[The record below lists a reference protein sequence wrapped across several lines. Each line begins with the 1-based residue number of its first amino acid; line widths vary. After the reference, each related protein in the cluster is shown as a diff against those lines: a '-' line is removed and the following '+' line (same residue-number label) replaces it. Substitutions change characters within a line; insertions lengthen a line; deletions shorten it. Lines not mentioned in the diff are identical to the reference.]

1 MPESIVELI
10 DARKT
15 FASPEGGEVRA
26 LDGIGI
32 EVARNEFLTLL
43 GPSGCGKTTLLQ
55 AIGGFVTLDSGTILI
70 DGQDMTRVPAHRRPV
85 NTVFQNYALF
95 PHMSVGQNVGY
106 ALEVKGVSVKERREK
121 VGLALTMVGL
131 GGLEQRRPHQLS
143 GGQQQRVAL
152 ARAIVAR
159 PKLLLLDEPLSALDR
174 GLRHSMQIEL
184 KTLQNELGISFV
196 FVTHDQEEALT
207 MSDRIA
213 VLRHGRI
220 QQIAEPREIYDQPAN
235 AFVAGFI
242 GGSNLFEGHMKDGRL
257 VLDGGGVLNLA
268 GRRADGCNGRA
279 TAIIRPEQLTLV
291 PAHEGVRADKAAA
304 IDASIEQVIFVGAG
318 FELYMQTESG
328 RRLTVSAPASARD
341 IIAAAQT
348 SRRARLVYDP
358 AHIHIMAAQDE
369 VLTQ

>member
-1 MPESIVELI
+1 MQGTIVELTG
-10 DARKT
+10 ARKI

-26 LDGIGI
+26 LDG
-32 EVARNEFLTLL
+32 VDLAVSRNEFLTLL

-55 AIGGFVTLDSGTILI
+55 SIGGFIALDAGTILI
-70 DGQDMTRVPAHRRPV
+70 DGADMTRVPPHKRPV

-95 PHMSVGQNVGY
+95 PHMTVAQNIGY
-106 ALEVKGVSVKERREK
+106 ALEVKGVPARQRREK
-121 VGLALTMVGL
+121 AGEALAMVGLA
-131 GGLEQRRPHQLS
+131 GLEERRPHQLS

-174 GLRHSMQIEL
+174 NLRHSMQIEL

-220 QQIAEPREIYDQPAN
+220 QQIATPREIYDRPAN

-242 GGSNLFEGHMKDGRL
+242 GAGNLFEGQVENGAMALDNGE
-257 VLDGGGVLNLA
+257 VLRLA
-268 GRRADGCNGRA
+268 GSDAGLRGAA
-279 TAIIRPEQLTLV
+279 TAIVRPEQFLLTPEKGQL
-291 PAHEGVRADKAAA
+291 PAL
-304 IDASIEQVIFVGAG
+304 DARVEQVIFVGAA
-318 FELYMQTESG
+318 FEVYMRTAAG
-328 RRLTVSAPASARD
+328 RRLTVSAPASAHEMVARAEAEGRAW
-341 IIAAAQT
+341 AA
-348 SRRARLVYDP
+348 YDP
-358 AHIHIMAAQDE
+358 AHVHVMPAQGE
-369 VLTQ
+369 SGQ